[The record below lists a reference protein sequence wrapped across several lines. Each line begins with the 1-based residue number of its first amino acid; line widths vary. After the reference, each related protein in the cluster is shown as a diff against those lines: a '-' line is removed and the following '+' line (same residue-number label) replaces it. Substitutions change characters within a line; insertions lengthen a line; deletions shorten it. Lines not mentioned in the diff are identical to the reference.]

1 MGEAKVSQAT
11 ELGDSRCDTNMQKL
25 TDGVLQKMMRPEWR
39 QEVESTG
46 GQGLSKWEFYCV
58 GNKANHGQMTSHR
71 IKTFLRSGNS

>member
-25 TDGVLQKMMRPEWR
+25 IDGVLQKMMRPEWR

-46 GQGLSKWEFYCV
+46 GQGLSK
-58 GNKANHGQMTSHR
+58 
-71 IKTFLRSGNS
+71 